1 MNSVQITTPHDA
13 LETTVLQGDG
23 ELGAQAAFQFIA
35 RRLAWER
42 RLTELHAEADGQPT
56 AEVRRADHAVR
67 GGLLG
72 DEPTIATGGWSNQ
85 DNQIVADRIGR
96 STEDLA
102 DVCSRVLWADGAP
115 TVEGADACIAR
126 EDIYSGSG
134 C

>member
-13 LETTVLQGDG
+13 PETSVPQGDV

-35 RRLAWER
+35 RSLAWER
-42 RLTELHAEADGQPT
+42 RLTELRAEAYGQPT
-56 AEVRRADHAVR
+56 AEVRRADPGVR
-67 GGLLG
+67 GDLLS
-72 DEPTIATGGWSNQ
+72 DEPTLAAGGWSNQ

-96 STEDLA
+96 SAEDLA
-102 DVCSRVLWADGAP
+102 NVCSRVLWADGAT

-126 EDIYSGSG
+126 DDIYSGSG